1 MNLKTRRERI
11 GVASV
16 GTLALLLSACNPG
29 PKYAKPPAQTPTAF
43 KEAVPQEYKE
53 GTGWKIAQPGDDK
66 IRGKWWEMYNDPQ
79 LNALEEQVQVS
90 NQSIMQAEANF
101 RSARTVVSTARASL
115 FPAITTSA
123 SYTNSRF
130 SQTARTAAVVPSAAG
145 TNASSGSSSGTT
157 GSSGTGATST
167 TTGVSG
173 AGNIGVVNTFS
184 LPLDVSYTVDLW
196 HRVRNTIAANSF
208 TAQASAADIATA
220 LLSTRAELA
229 QDYFQVR
236 ALDAQRAILTDTLE
250 NYRRALNLTT
260 TLFQTGLNSEQE
272 VAQAKTQLDTATAQ
286 ATDLGVARAQ
296 YEHAIATLIG
306 KPASAFSLPVAPF
319 VPKPPAVPV
328 ALPSELL
335 ERRPDI
341 AAAERQVAAANAQIG
356 VARAAYY
363 PNLTLNA
370 TGGFETSHFL
380 EWFSWPSRFWSLG
393 PQMAETLLDFGARR
407 AANEQAQAAYE
418 GAVANYRQ
426 TVLTSFQAVEDNLAS
441 LRILSD
447 EVVQEHTA
455 VNSANRYLDLS
466 LTRFRAG
473 VDSYLNV
480 ITAQNSV
487 LTNRETELQIQ
498 LRQMTASV
506 SLIMALGGGWDVSQ
520 LPQPK
525 SLIGKVAKANA
536 PDSAGTAV
544 AQRVAA
550 PNPPPLDATPSVPG
564 APNSPPPKPV
574 PSPAVG
580 THPPGATH

>member
-1 MNLKTRRERI
+1 M
-11 GVASV
+11 A
-16 GTLALLLSACNPG
+16 LALLLSACNPG
-29 PKYAKPPAQTPTAF
+29 PKYAKPPARTPTAF

-90 NQSIMQAEANF
+90 NQSILQAEANF
-101 RSARTVVSTARASL
+101 RSARTLVSTARASL

-123 SYTNSRF
+123 TYTNSRF
-130 SQTARTAAVVPSAAG
+130 SRTARTAAIVPSGAA
-145 TNASSGSSSGTT
+145 TNASTGSSSGTT
-157 GSSGTGATST
+157 GTTGMGTTST
-167 TTGVSG
+167 TTGVG
-173 AGNIGVVNTFS
+173 GFGNIGVINNFS
-184 LPLDVSYTVDLW
+184 LPIDVSYTVDLW

-220 LLSTRAELA
+220 VLSTRATLA
-229 QDYFQVR
+229 QDYFEVR
-236 ALDAQRAILTDTLE
+236 ALDAQRAILSDTLE

-260 TLFQTGLNSEQE
+260 TLFQTGLDSEQE

-286 ATDLGVARAQ
+286 ATDLGVSRAQ
-296 YEHAIATLIG
+296 YEHAIAMLIG

-356 VARAAYY
+356 VARAAFY
-363 PNLTLNA
+363 PNLTLTA
-370 TGGFETSHFL
+370 AGGFQTSHFL
-380 EWFSWPSRFWSLG
+380 QWFTWPSRFWSLG

-407 AANEQAQAAYE
+407 AANEQAQAAYDA
-418 GAVANYRQ
+418 AVANYRQ
-426 TVLTSFQAVEDNLAS
+426 IVLTSFQTVEDNLAS
-441 LRILSD
+441 LRILAD

-455 VNSANRYLDLS
+455 VNSANHYLDLS

-498 LRQMTASV
+498 LRQMTAGV

-520 LPQPK
+520 LPQPR
-525 SLIGKVAKANA
+525 SLVGKAAKANA
-536 PDSAGTAV
+536 PDSGDDTE
-544 AQRVAA
+544 AQRVMS
-550 PNPPPLDATPSVPG
+550 PNPPPLEAAPSVPA
-564 APNSPPPKPV
+564 APNSPPSKPV

-580 THPPGATH
+580 THPPGGTH